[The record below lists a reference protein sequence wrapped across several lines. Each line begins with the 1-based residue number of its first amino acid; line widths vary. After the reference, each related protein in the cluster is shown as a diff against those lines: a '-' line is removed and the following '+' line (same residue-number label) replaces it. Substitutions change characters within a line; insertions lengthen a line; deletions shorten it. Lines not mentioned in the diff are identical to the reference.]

1 MRRPALVGL
10 GGLALV
16 LSAGPVAAQVS
27 PPLPNPNGANP
38 ADAPASFDPSDV
50 FFQGWMLTRDAEK
63 LMEEGEHLEA
73 LNKLRRA
80 RDLFTAIDQ
89 QFPTWKKTMVERRIR
104 KTNEHIA
111 EVYPE
116 AVAEKDERER
126 AFAELEGGRPFEAD
140 GRGDADGPIAGAP
153 PERLDSD
160 LAEGVIPPTRSAET
174 LASRRIQELQGEV
187 ERLQREIA
195 ASGDPNGA
203 ALEARRANEVERERD
218 LARAQLRRL
227 QDELQRLRRQKS
239 PDPMNAE
246 MRALAGRIQGLERE
260 KGAMAEALKSS
271 QAETRRAEAQIDALQ
286 QERARLMQEQA
297 DLERNL
303 ELERN
308 TANEVVAGQ
317 QKQLRHFQEQLR
329 RKDIELAEAKQK
341 ITGLQNELREVRA
354 SFAELRD
361 ERDGLLRERDQMA
374 ALLKLNEAGQIQQL
388 VDQNMALAKELR
400 VSNERYDALREDS
413 DATKDDLLE
422 ALRDLAITK
431 MRIQEFRREKQRQDE
446 RIAELEQ
453 RLRNEEHALAT
464 GEGDPVEVATLR
476 SIIQRQ
482 LRIQDKR
489 REARELLVEAL
500 RDKAGDD
507 EEIQQAMAI
516 FQGAELNLSP
526 EEMKVVEGEQVD
538 GVIISPYARPRAE
551 VEASMAALG
560 RDLEPYKKAGDRA
573 YHADR
578 YLAARET
585 YRMVLDRHPGE
596 TTTMCKLGLVE
607 LQLDDPMAAGMMFRQ
622 ATELDPKNPYAHRM
636 LGVALMQSGDELE
649 ALSALERSI
658 ALAPTQAKTHVL
670 VGMLHFRLN
679 NPDEAEESLKTAIAC
694 DETSPVPHYN
704 LAILYE
710 ASGEKRK
717 AREHYRMALERGAA
731 PNLELEQKIGSA
743 ED

>member
-1 MRRPALVGL
+1 MSRKISALRRSLAALAGL
-10 GGLALV
+10 GMALW
-16 LSAGPVAAQVS
+16 APVASAQAPV
-27 PPLPNPNGANP
+27 PPPGPG
-38 ADAPASFDPSDV
+38 APAQFDPSDV

-63 LMEEGEHLEA
+63 LAGEGEHLEA

-80 RDLFTAIDQ
+80 RELFTAIDQ
-89 QFPTWKKTMVERRIR
+89 QFPTWKKSMVERRIR
-104 KTNEHIA
+104 KTNENIA
-111 EVYPE
+111 KVYPE
-116 AVAEKDERER
+116 AAAEKEKRDR
-126 AFAELEGGRPFEAD
+126 AFAELEGGHKVEAVQGED
-140 GRGDADGPIAGAP
+140 PARVELDL
-153 PERLDSD
+153 PEGMMPST
-160 LAEGVIPPTRSAET
+160 GSAET
-174 LASRRIQELQGEV
+174 LASRRIKELQSEV
-187 ERLQREIA
+187 GRLQREIDA
-195 ASGDPNGA
+195 AGDPDA
-203 ALEARRANEVERERD
+203 AAREARRANEVERQRD

-246 MRALAGRIQGLERE
+246 MRALADRIRGLERE
-260 KGAMAEALKSS
+260 RSAMTEALKSS
-271 QAETRRAEAQIDALQ
+271 QAETRRAEAQIEALQ
-286 QERARLMQEQA
+286 QERARLLQQEA
-297 DLERNL
+297 DLKRNL
-303 ELERN
+303 ELERK
-308 TANEVVAGQ
+308 TSNEVVAGQ
-317 QKQLRHFQEQLR
+317 QRQLRHFQEQLR
-329 RKDIELAEAKQK
+329 QKDIELGEAKQK
-341 ITGLQNELREVRA
+341 ITSLQHELAEVRE
-354 SFAELRD
+354 SFAEVRE

-400 VSNERYDALREDS
+400 ESNDRYEALREDS

-446 RIAELEQ
+446 RIEQLEQ

-476 SIIQRQ
+476 GIIQRQ

-500 RDKAGDD
+500 RDKAGEDD
-507 EEIQQAMAI
+507 EIQQAMAI
-516 FQGAELNLSP
+516 FQGAELNLTP
-526 EEMKVVEGEQVD
+526 EEMQVVDGEEVD

-551 VEASMAALG
+551 VEASLAALG

-573 YHADR
+573 YHSNR

-607 LQLDDPMAAGMMFRQ
+607 LQLDDPMAAGLMFRQ
-622 ATELDPKNPYAHRM
+622 ASELDPRNPYAHRM
-636 LGVALMQSGDELE
+636 LGVALMQTGDDLD
-649 ALSALERSI
+649 ALSALERSV
-658 ALAPTQAKTHVL
+658 ALAPTQAESHVL
-670 VGMLHFRLN
+670 VGMLHFRLK
-679 NPDEAEESLKTAIAC
+679 NPGEAEESLKTAVAC

-710 ASGEKRK
+710 AGGEKKK
-717 AREHYRMALERGAA
+717 ALEHYRKALELGAA
-731 PNLELEQKIGSA
+731 PNLELERRIGSS
-743 ED
+743 EG